1 MKMLKR
7 FRFGARDYVS
17 LAVGLIA
24 GIGIYVGLDGAH
36 WSVPVI
42 GGVFM
47 TACINMAMLQNKA
60 LKRQAGE

>member
-42 GGVFM
+42 GGGFM